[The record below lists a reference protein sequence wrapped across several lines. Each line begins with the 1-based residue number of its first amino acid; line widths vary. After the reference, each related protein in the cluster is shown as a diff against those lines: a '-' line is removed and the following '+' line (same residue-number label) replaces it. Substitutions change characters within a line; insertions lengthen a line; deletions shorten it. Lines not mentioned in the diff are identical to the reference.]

1 MQVTMKNTYK
11 LICLFFTL
19 LVIGS
24 CEDLNEGVNVNP
36 NDILVDD
43 VEARLFLTGGMIA
56 NVQIQSGHLNRI
68 SGMYAGQ
75 LIGYSSLYSNIYG
88 FNLSTAESNGT
99 WNALYVG
106 VITNMRHIVEN
117 ATNDQLKGIA
127 MIVEAHAVGT
137 AASLFGDIP
146 YSEAAN
152 LEISDPK
159 FDGQISV
166 YDSAIELL
174 DRGINTLNT
183 SSSGS
188 IPEDIYFN
196 GDTSKWIAAA
206 QTLKAR
212 FYLHKKDYASAL
224 SAAQN
229 GISSAD
235 GDLKFKPGN
244 AAAEDKNL
252 FWTILEG
259 SRAGDIGNSV
269 DGVESYLLQLLDN
282 ENANS
287 RNHAKTN
294 EAARRA
300 FYTINSS
307 SGSANDGIIEERQ
320 PQNLVTFFENKLIM
334 AEAAGRAGGVASG
347 LPHLNAVRAWLSS
360 GGNLND
366 NYSDLPYQYDAFDA
380 ADFEAGGIEN
390 PDGISAK
397 DAFLREVIEERYV
410 SGFGMHMPYNDARRL
425 RKSDSNIAV
434 SYRLVNGDDSQK
446 PERMPYATIELN
458 SNSSAPSA
466 DPGIFTKTAV
476 NQ

>member
-1 MQVTMKNTYK
+1 MKNTYK

-19 LVIGS
+19 LVTVS
-24 CEDLNEGVNVNP
+24 CEDLNDGVNVNP

-43 VEARLFLTGGMIA
+43 VEERLFLTGGMIA
-56 NVQIQSGHLNRI
+56 NVQIQCGHLNRI
-68 SGMYAGQ
+68 SGMYTGQ

-88 FNLSTAESNGT
+88 FNLSTAESNSE

-117 ATNDQLKGIA
+117 SNSDQLRGIA

-159 FDGQISV
+159 FDSQVAV
-166 YDSAIELL
+166 YDSAIALL

-183 SSSGS
+183 SSSGA

-235 GDLKFKPGN
+235 GDLKFQPGD

-269 DGVESYLLQLLDN
+269 DGIESYLLQLLDN

-307 SGSANDGIIEERQ
+307 SGSANDGIIEQKQ
-320 PQNLVTFFENKLIM
+320 PQNMVTYFENKLIM
-334 AEAAGRAGGVASG
+334 AEAAGRAGGVSSG
-347 LPHLNAVRAWLSS
+347 LSHLNEVRAWLNS
-360 GGNLND
+360 GGNLNG
-366 NYSDLPYQYDAFDA
+366 NYSDQPYSYEAFVA

-390 PDGISAK
+390 ADGISAK
-397 DAFLREVIEERYV
+397 NAFLREVIEERYV

-425 RKSDSNIAV
+425 RKSDNDIAV
-434 SYRLVNGDDSQK
+434 SYVLVNGDNSQK

-458 SNSSAPSA
+458 SNSSAPA
-466 DPGIFTKTAV
+466 QDPGIFTKTEV

>member
-1 MQVTMKNTYK
+1 MKNIYQM
-11 LICLFFTL
+11 LYLFFTL
-19 LVIGS
+19 LAVIS
-24 CEDLNEGVNVNP
+24 CEDLNEDVNVNP
-36 NDILVDD
+36 NDILVKD
-43 VEARLFLTGGMIA
+43 VEERLFLTGGMIA

-106 VITNMRHIVEN
+106 VITNMRHIVQN
-117 ATNDQLKGIA
+117 STNDQLRGIA
-127 MIVEAHAVGT
+127 MILEAHAVGT

-146 YSEAAN
+146 YSQAAN
-152 LEISDPK
+152 LEISDPE
-159 FDGQISV
+159 FDPQVSV

-188 IPEDIYFN
+188 IPEDIYFG

-224 SAAQN
+224 SAAQS

-235 GDLKFKPGN
+235 GDMKFKPGD

-269 DGVESYLLQLLDN
+269 DGVESYLLQLLDSD
-282 ENANS
+282 NANS

-294 EAARRA
+294 ETARRA
-300 FYTINSS
+300 FYTINSG
-307 SGSANDGIIEERQ
+307 SGSANDGIIEQKQ
-320 PQNLVTFFENKLIM
+320 PQNMVTYFENKLIM
-334 AEAAGRAGGVASG
+334 AEAAGRSGGVASG
-347 LPHLNAVRAWLSS
+347 LAHLNDVRAWLNT
-360 GGNLND
+360 GGNLNA
-366 NYSDLPYQYDAFDA
+366 NYIDQPYQYDAFEA

-390 PDGISAK
+390 PDGISPN
-397 DAFLREVIEERYV
+397 DAFLREVMEERYV
-410 SGFGMHMPYNDARRL
+410 SGFGMHMPFNDARRL
-425 RKSDSNIAV
+425 RKSDATIAV
-434 SYRLVNGDDSQK
+434 PYTLVNGDDSQK
-446 PERMPYATIELN
+446 PERMPYATVELN
-458 SNSSAPSA
+458 SNASAPSE
-466 DPGIFTKTAV
+466 DPGIFSKTQV